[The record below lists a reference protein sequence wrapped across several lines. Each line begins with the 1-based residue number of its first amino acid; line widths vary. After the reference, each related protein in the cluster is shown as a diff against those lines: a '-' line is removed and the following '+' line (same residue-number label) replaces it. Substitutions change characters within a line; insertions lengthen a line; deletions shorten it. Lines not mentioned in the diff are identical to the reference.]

1 MTDTL
6 RGPHPIFH
14 LRKREGEGDRKTKAK
29 EGDGSDSDNRKEETL
44 MDQQPDSSQT
54 PCLYYEPL
62 QPTILHSQ
70 H

>member
-54 PCLYYEPL
+54 P
-62 QPTILHSQ
+62 
-70 H
+70 